1 MSSLREKRR
10 KKNVQAI
17 HYAAINLAS
26 KYGLDNVTT
35 EMISE
40 EAGISLRTF
49 FNYFPYKEAAFVPP
63 ELSFTQENIEK
74 FIESDDDLIEDL
86 AKLIAPLF
94 LEIGIDQQHLKRSH
108 DVAKENPKLMVLRI
122 HFVHEFESKIYT
134 AIVKRFQEK
143 ETEKAR
149 HIAAIISATIRLS
162 FETWIDENDSKLAAT
177 IRLNILNLKTL
188 FNE

>member
-10 KKNVQAI
+10 KKNVQTI
-17 HYAAINLAS
+17 HYAAISLAS
-26 KYGLDNVTT
+26 KHGLDNVTT

-63 ELSFTQENIEK
+63 ELSFAKENIEIFVK
-74 FIESDDDLIEDL
+74 SNNDLIEDL
-86 AKLIAPLF
+86 AELIAPLF

-108 DVAKENPKLMVLRI
+108 DVAKENPKLMVMRI
-122 HFVHEFESKIYT
+122 HFVHEFESKIYN
-134 AIVKRFQEK
+134 AIVKRFKEK

-149 HIAAIISATIRLS
+149 HVAAIISATIRLS
-162 FETWIDENDSKLAAT
+162 FETWIDENNNTLAAT
-177 IRLNILNLKTL
+177 IGMKILSLKTL
-188 FNE
+188 FNK